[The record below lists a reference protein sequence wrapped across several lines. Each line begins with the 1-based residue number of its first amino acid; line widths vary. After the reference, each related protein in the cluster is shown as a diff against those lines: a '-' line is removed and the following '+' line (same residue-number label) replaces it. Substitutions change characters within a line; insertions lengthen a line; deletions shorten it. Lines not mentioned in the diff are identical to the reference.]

1 MKYAVLQSGGKQY
14 KVAEGMEIEV
24 DKLESSID
32 SDHKFDKVLL
42 YVKDGVYQLGRPHI
56 DGASVTGRVLEQKKG
71 VKIRVAKFKA
81 KARYRRVQGHRQL
94 LTKLKI
100 TKISVGQNKE
110 VKESEVKSL
119 SKKSKTA

>member
-110 VKESEVKSL
+110 IKEPEVKSL